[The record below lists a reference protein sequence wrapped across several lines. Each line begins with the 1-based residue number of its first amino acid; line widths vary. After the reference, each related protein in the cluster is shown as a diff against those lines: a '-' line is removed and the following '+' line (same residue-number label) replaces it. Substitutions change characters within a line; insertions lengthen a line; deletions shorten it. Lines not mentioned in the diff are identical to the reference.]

1 MGPMT
6 INPIIPIWL
15 MAIICVALL
24 AIKRKGVMPYIR
36 QILMV
41 LLLFAINLRPM
52 YISSEIKVIRQ
63 KLNCYCI
70 IVLDD
75 TLSMMAED
83 IDDYVGDKPKTRMD
97 RAKED
102 IDYITK
108 NLVGAKFCIVD
119 FNNDANLIC
128 PFTDD
133 NKYIKDSVD
142 AIYPLV
148 DYHATGTNLN
158 CCKKLLGQMIN
169 DAKLLNDGH
178 VVVYFLSD
186 GENTDDHRLDNFSD
200 IAEGIEGGA
209 ILGYG
214 TAKGGQMT
222 YHDDLHNEDVL
233 VEDKRDYPYKPAVSK
248 IDEKNL
254 KSLSLD
260 LGIEY
265 IHMDESEDLD
275 ENLEKV
281 MKLLD
286 AETEETKEYGYADL
300 YFWFVIPLAALVVYE
315 FISVKRRT

>member
-148 DYHATGTNLN
+148 DYHATGTNIN
-158 CCKKLLGQMIN
+158 CCKRLLGQMIN

-178 VVVYFLSD
+178 VVVFFLSD

-214 TAKGGQMT
+214 TTKGGQMH

-275 ENLEKV
+275 ENLANV

-300 YFWFVIPLAALVVYE
+300 YFWFVIPLAVLVAYE

>member
-1 MGPMT
+1 
-6 INPIIPIWL
+6 

-24 AIKRKGVMPYIR
+24 VIKRRGVMPYVR
-36 QILMV
+36 QV
-41 LLLFAINLRPM
+41 LIVLILFAINLRPM
-52 YISSEIKVIRQ
+52 YISDEVKVIRQ

-83 IDDYVGDKPKTRMD
+83 VDGFEEEKRTRMD

-102 IDYITK
+102 IEYIQK
-108 NLVGAKFCIVD
+108 NLVGAKFCIID
-119 FNNDANLIC
+119 FNNDVNLIC

-133 NKYIKDSVD
+133 NKYIKDLVD
-142 AIYPLV
+142 AIKPIV
-148 DYHATGTNLN
+148 DYHATGTNIN

-178 VVVYFLSD
+178 VVVFFLSD

-200 IAEGIEGGA
+200 IAQGIEGGA
-209 ILGYG
+209 IMGYG
-214 TAKGGQMT
+214 TTKGGQMH
-222 YHDDLHNEDVL
+222 YYDELHDEWVL
-233 VEDKRDYPYKPAVSK
+233 VEDKRNYPYEPAVSK

-265 IHMDESEDLD
+265 VHMDDPEDLD
-275 ENLEKV
+275 GTIENI

-286 AETEETKEYGYADL
+286 AETEETTEYGYADI
-300 YFWFVIPLAALVVYE
+300 YYWFVIPLAVLVAYE
-315 FISVKRRT
+315 FISVKRRA

>member
-1 MGPMT
+1 MDQIT
-6 INPIIPIWL
+6 FNPIIPIWL

-24 AIKRKGVMPYIR
+24 VIKRKGVMPYVR
-36 QILMV
+36 QV
-41 LLLFAINLRPM
+41 LIVLILFAINLRPM
-52 YISSEIKVIRQ
+52 YISDEIKVIRQ

-75 TLSMMAED
+75 TLSMNAED
-83 IDDYVGDKPKTRMD
+83 VPGFEEDRPRTRMD
-97 RAKED
+97 QAKED

-108 NLVGAKFCIVD
+108 NLVGAKFCIID
-119 FNNDANLIC
+119 FNNDVNLIC

-142 AIYPLV
+142 AIKPIV
-148 DYHATGTNLN
+148 DYHATGTNIN

-169 DAKLLNDGH
+169 DAKLMNDGH
-178 VVVYFLSD
+178 VVVFFLSD

-200 IAEGIEGGA
+200 IAQGIEGGA
-209 ILGYG
+209 VMGYG
-214 TAKGGQMT
+214 TTKGGQMR
-222 YHDDLHNEDVL
+222 YFDELHNEEVI
-233 VEDKRDYPYKPAVSK
+233 VQDKRDYPYQPAVSK

-275 ENLEKV
+275 ETFENI
-281 MKLLD
+281 MKLLE
-286 AETEETKEYGYADL
+286 AETEETTEYGYADI
-300 YFWFVIPLAALVVYE
+300 YFWFVIPLAALVAYE
-315 FISVKRRT
+315 FISVKRRA

>member
-1 MGPMT
+1 MT

-83 IDDYVGDKPKTRMD
+83 VDDYVGDKPKTRMD

-108 NLVGAKFCIVD
+108 NLVGAKFCIID

-133 NKYIKDSVD
+133 SKYIKDSVD

-148 DYHATGTNLN
+148 DYHATGTNIN
-158 CCKKLLGQMIN
+158 CCKNLLGQMIN

-178 VVVYFLSD
+178 VVVFFLTD

-200 IAEGIEGGA
+200 IADGIEGGA
-209 ILGYG
+209 IMGYG
-214 TAKGGQMT
+214 TEKGGQMH
-222 YHDDLHNEDVL
+222 YFDELHNETVL

-248 IDEKNL
+248 IDIKNL

-260 LGIEY
+260 LGLEY

-275 ENLEKV
+275 ENLAKI
-281 MKLLD
+281 MQLLD
-286 AETEETKEYGYADL
+286 AETEETTEYGYADV
-300 YFWFVIPLAALVVYE
+300 YFWFVIPLAALVAYE

>member
-1 MGPMT
+1 MT

-148 DYHATGTNLN
+148 DYHATGTNIN
-158 CCKKLLGQMIN
+158 CCKRLLGQMIN

-178 VVVYFLSD
+178 VVVFFLSD

-214 TAKGGQMT
+214 TTKGCQMH

-275 ENLEKV
+275 ENLANV

>member
-1 MGPMT
+1 
-6 INPIIPIWL
+6 

-24 AIKRKGVMPYIR
+24 VIKRRGVMPYVR
-36 QILMV
+36 QILIV
-41 LLLFAINLRPM
+41 LILFAINLRPM
-52 YISSEIKVIRQ
+52 YISDEVKVIRQ

-83 IDDYVGDKPKTRMD
+83 VDGFEEEKRTRMD

-102 IDYITK
+102 IEYIQK
-108 NLVGAKFCIVD
+108 NLVGAKFCIID
-119 FNNDANLIC
+119 FNNDVNLIC

-142 AIYPLV
+142 AIKPIV
-148 DYHATGTNLN
+148 DYHATGTNIN

-178 VVVYFLSD
+178 VVVFFLSD

-200 IAEGIEGGA
+200 IAQGIEGGA
-209 ILGYG
+209 IMGYG
-214 TAKGGQMT
+214 TTKGGQMH
-222 YHDDLHNEDVL
+222 YYDELHDEWVL
-233 VEDKRDYPYKPAVSK
+233 VEDKRNYPYEPAVSK

-265 IHMDESEDLD
+265 VHMDDPEDLD
-275 ENLEKV
+275 GTIENI

-286 AETEETKEYGYADL
+286 AETEETTEYGYADI
-300 YFWFVIPLAALVVYE
+300 YYWFVIPLAALVAYE
-315 FISVKRRT
+315 FISVKRRA

>member
-1 MGPMT
+1 
-6 INPIIPIWL
+6 

-24 AIKRKGVMPYIR
+24 VIKRRGVMPYVR
-36 QILMV
+36 QILIV
-41 LLLFAINLRPM
+41 LILFAINLRPM
-52 YISSEIKVIRQ
+52 YISDEVKVIRQ

-75 TLSMMAED
+75 TLSMNAED
-83 IDDYVGDKPKTRMD
+83 VPGFEEDRPRTRMD

-102 IDYITK
+102 IEYIQK
-108 NLVGAKFCIVD
+108 NLVGAKFCIID
-119 FNNDANLIC
+119 FNNDVNLIC

-142 AIYPLV
+142 AIKPIV
-148 DYHATGTNLN
+148 DYHATGTNIN

-178 VVVYFLSD
+178 VVVFFLSD

-200 IAEGIEGGA
+200 IAQGIEGGA
-209 ILGYG
+209 IMGYG
-214 TAKGGQMT
+214 TTKGGQMQ
-222 YHDDLHNEDVL
+222 YYDELHDEWVL
-233 VEDKRDYPYKPAVSK
+233 VQDKRDYPYEPAISK

-265 IHMDESEDLD
+265 VHMDDPEDLD
-275 ENLEKV
+275 GTIENI

-286 AETEETKEYGYADL
+286 AETEETTEYGYADI
-300 YFWFVIPLAALVVYE
+300 YYWFVIPLAALVAYE
-315 FISVKRRT
+315 FISVKRRA

>member
-1 MGPMT
+1 
-6 INPIIPIWL
+6 
-15 MAIICVALL
+15 
-24 AIKRKGVMPYIR
+24 MPYIR

-41 LLLFAINLRPM
+41 ILLFAINLRPM

-70 IVLDD
+70 IVRDD

-83 IDDYVGDKPKTRMD
+83 VDDYVGDKPKTRMD

>member
-1 MGPMT
+1 
-6 INPIIPIWL
+6 

-24 AIKRKGVMPYIR
+24 AIKRKGVMPYVR
-36 QILMV
+36 QV
-41 LLLFAINLRPM
+41 LIVLILFAINLRPM

-75 TLSMMAED
+75 TLSMNAED
-83 IDDYVGDKPKTRMD
+83 VPGFEEDRPRTRMD
-97 RAKED
+97 QAKED

-108 NLVGAKFCIVD
+108 NLVGAKFCIID
-119 FNNDANLIC
+119 FNNDVNLIC

-142 AIYPLV
+142 AIKPIV
-148 DYHATGTNLN
+148 DYHATGTNIN

-169 DAKLLNDGH
+169 DAKLMNDGH
-178 VVVYFLSD
+178 VVVFFLSD

-200 IAEGIEGGA
+200 IAQGIEGGA
-209 ILGYG
+209 VMGYG
-214 TAKGGQMT
+214 TTKGGQMR
-222 YHDDLHNEDVL
+222 YYDELHDETV
-233 VEDKRDYPYKPAVSK
+233 VVQDKRDYPYQPAVSK

-275 ENLEKV
+275 ETFENI
-281 MKLLD
+281 MKLLE
-286 AETEETKEYGYADL
+286 AETEETTEYGYADI
-300 YFWFVIPLAALVVYE
+300 YFWFVIPLAALVAYE
-315 FISVKRRT
+315 FISVKRRA

>member
-1 MGPMT
+1 MDQIT
-6 INPIIPIWL
+6 FHPIIPIWL

-24 AIKRKGVMPYIR
+24 VIKRRGVMPYVR
-36 QILMV
+36 QV
-41 LLLFAINLRPM
+41 LIVLILFAINLRPM
-52 YISSEIKVIRQ
+52 YISDEVKVIRQ

-83 IDDYVGDKPKTRMD
+83 VDGFEEEKRTRMD

-102 IDYITK
+102 IEYIQK
-108 NLVGAKFCIVD
+108 NLVGAKFCIID
-119 FNNDANLIC
+119 FNNDVNLIC

-142 AIYPLV
+142 AIKPIV
-148 DYHATGTNLN
+148 DYHATGTNIN

-178 VVVYFLSD
+178 VVLFFLSD

-200 IAEGIEGGA
+200 IAQGIEGGA
-209 ILGYG
+209 IMGYG
-214 TAKGGQMT
+214 TTKGGQMH
-222 YHDDLHNEDVL
+222 YYDELHDEWVL
-233 VEDKRDYPYKPAVSK
+233 VEDKRNYPYEPAVSK

-265 IHMDESEDLD
+265 VHMDDPEDLD
-275 ENLEKV
+275 GTIENI

-286 AETEETKEYGYADL
+286 AETEETTEYGYADI
-300 YFWFVIPLAALVVYE
+300 YYWFVIPLAVLVAYE
-315 FISVKRRT
+315 FISVKRRA